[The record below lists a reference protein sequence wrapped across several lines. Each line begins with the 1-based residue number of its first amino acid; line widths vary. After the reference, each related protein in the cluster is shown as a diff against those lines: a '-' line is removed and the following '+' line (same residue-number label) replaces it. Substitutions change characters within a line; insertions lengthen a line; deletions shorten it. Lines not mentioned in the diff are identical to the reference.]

1 MALIKQKKSK
11 KKKSKKSELFLNGL
25 LASNL
30 MGLNT
35 VDLEKIAN
43 QAVNGKWSRPMT
55 GDELDLQIRLF
66 VKKNSKKC
74 RNVI

>member
-1 MALIKQKKSK
+1 
-11 KKKSKKSELFLNGL
+11 
-25 LASNL
+25 

-55 GDELDLQIRLF
+55 GDELDCQIRLF
-66 VKKNSKKC
+66 VKRTAKNEKT
-74 RNVI
+74 